1 MEGSSLMPET
11 VQLSFEGSFEDPS
24 PMTTIHNPKVM
35 PAALLSQVMRY
46 GLVGATR
53 EKPLVSGRLK
63 GSRRAFTEMIQTY
76 GLTVEIV

>member
-1 MEGSSLMPET
+1 MEGSSLMSEI
-11 VQLSFEGSFEDPS
+11 VRLSFEGAFDDPS
-24 PMTTIHNPKVM
+24 PITTIHNPKVL
-35 PAALLSQVMRY
+35 PAALLNQVMRY

-63 GSRRAFTEMIQTY
+63 GTRRAFTEMIQTY